1 MQIFFDHIH
10 KYLQIL
16 RINDVFDIAIVAIIL
31 YFLISLVRETRAMQL
46 LKGIAMLGVVL
57 ILSRALNLTA
67 LNYIINT
74 LLQYGAFAL
83 IVIFQ
88 PELRT
93 MLERMGRF
101 RVGRIIELNTNEAET
116 RSKMTIASVA
126 KAAADMSKTKTG
138 ALIVLER
145 GTKLGEFLST
155 GTQINADVSSR
166 LLENIFVPN
175 TPLHDG
181 AVIIRDNKILTAGCV
196 LPLTANNNIS
206 PNLGTRHRAALGL
219 SEVTD
224 AVIVVVSEET
234 GTISIALNASLTR
247 NLSGEA
253 LEKALIKIMSRSY
266 NKTET
271 FDMFKFWRSK

>member
-1 MQIFFDHIH
+1 M
-10 KYLQIL
+10 